1 MGILIF
7 NFKRDGQIVLVEVI
21 HTHQQYTGLPTY
33 FFFTTSVCYQSFFSF
48 LNFGQYV
55 K

>member
-21 HTHQQYTGLPTY
+21 HTHQQYMGLPTSFSLLQCVIK
-33 FFFTTSVCYQSFFSF
+33 FFFF